1 MEPNVTLYF
10 SCSYLSGV
18 LLAIGKISSPA
29 QPTHKFSVRLCSKA
43 SLQHT
48 FRSNPQANHGPC
60 EVFLGIMIQRFC
72 HLNKCKIWVLSQAS
86 L

>member
-1 MEPNVTLYF
+1 MEPKVTLYF

-18 LLAIGKISSPA
+18 LLAIGKISSLG
-29 QPTHKFSVRLCSKA
+29 QPTHTFSFRFRSKA

-48 FRSNPQANHGPC
+48 FRSTPQASHGPC
-60 EVFLGIMIQRFC
+60 EVLLGIMVQRFC
-72 HLNKCKIWVLSQAS
+72 HLNKCNIWVLSQAR